1 MQFGHFAYILF
12 KNFESKN
19 ILLNESQINI
29 INPLINAIDKKNIK
43 EIKYNNDDFNFIV
56 NELTKIIMNVLEN
69 TNEKNKKLISIF
81 IGALFHNSNYDVT
94 NLIYWLNILF
104 SHTQNFSA
112 NEEAFIN
119 KLRTKY
125 KDKLILLYNK
135 IYEYIVENNSN
146 PDIHAYI
153 PILKMKEIVDANNIE
168 LKEEYLEFLCY
179 YMKKINNPESN
190 LDDLDFDLL
199 NNIFS
204 TESKNN
210 EIVATTTTNNNSMTE
225 ITNEEYERHLSESIK
240 LIKIE
245 LINSKISFDTFVKDI
260 TYQTEVDGKEYNYF
274 TIENFN
280 DKLRKCNIELSELK
294 LSCLCNK
301 YSIPDNLKYIDKD
314 KLEKDIIE

>member
-1 MQFGHFAYILF
+1 
-12 KNFESKN
+12 
-19 ILLNESQINI
+19 
-29 INPLINAIDKKNIK
+29 
-43 EIKYNNDDFNFIV
+43 
-56 NELTKIIMNVLEN
+56 
-69 TNEKNKKLISIF
+69 
-81 IGALFHNSNYDVT
+81 
-94 NLIYWLNILF
+94 
-104 SHTQNFSA
+104 
-112 NEEAFIN
+112 
-119 KLRTKY
+119 
-125 KDKLILLYNK
+125 
-135 IYEYIVENNSN
+135 
-146 PDIHAYI
+146 
-153 PILKMKEIVDANNIE
+153 
-168 LKEEYLEFLCY
+168 
-179 YMKKINNPESN
+179 MKKINNPESN